1 MFFMKI
7 KVQWIL
13 VSSPLGCVGSSL
25 YNVYDLCVFEPCL
38 GVLGC
43 LSLLFILSI
52 NIFNFYKKTVELAV
66 VSTFCQNV
74 DTCHD

>member
-38 GVLGC
+38 GVLGV
-43 LSLLFILSI
+43 FIFIVHS
-52 NIFNFYKKTVELAV
+52 FNQYI
-66 VSTFCQNV
+66 
-74 DTCHD
+74 